1 MHLFGKNLDEEVA
14 LVAEIGVNHEGDAR
28 PVTSHTRSMTLP
40 HPVLANV
47 AIEINSATKA
57 FYLALADVLKER
69 HGSRIHLYVENEA
82 TLRRFKALN
91 RDGRWDSISNR
102 NVMWAALHDTDL
114 DAGAVVE
121 RAREFEQRIGEPL
134 NRLAMA
140 HRHFGRGFSPGSYY
154 YPRSPAFEAAD
165 HIRMLHCYTE
175 LLAFWDREI
184 ADKGLTLILD
194 SRKEAA
200 CMARAR
206 NVQFRRLH
214 VARYRNF
221 WFWTPNEYLFN
232 PAVEQAWQET
242 NEWDPVDIDEAYLLS
257 VSKDAMFLR
266 RQSLAGVAAYTG
278 RILINS
284 LYRKVRGIR
293 DSKNFYLADQLA
305 LPWRE
310 WAAFKRMTGPRVL
323 RLADLG
329 DRPFV
334 FYALH
339 KEPEMALQWM
349 SPEYVGQQT
358 AIISVARDLP
368 AGVPLVVKENLWSLG
383 RRPPQFYDQ
392 LWALKNVVFLDVRE
406 KGLDVVRRAAAVVS
420 ITGTTGF
427 EAAIL
432 GKPVITFGR
441 HNMYS
446 ILPHVFTVT
455 DEAELKGYLQRALN
469 GGVDLAK
476 AREDG
481 ARFLAAVKRCSFDMG
496 EMGFV
501 GRKNQTIERDALEVA
516 YRGLL
521 ESFDTPD
528 RNTVLKAAH

>member
-1 MHLFGKNLDEEVA
+1 
-14 LVAEIGVNHEGDAR
+14 
-28 PVTSHTRSMTLP
+28 MTLH

-47 AIEINSATKA
+47 AIEINSVTKD
-57 FYLALADVLKER
+57 FYLALAELLKAK
-69 HGSRIHLYVENEA
+69 HDSSIHLYVENER
-82 TLRRFKALN
+82 TLRRFQQLN
-91 RDGRWDSISNR
+91 RDGRWGSVTNR
-102 NVMWAALHDTDL
+102 NVMWSALNHTDL

-121 RAREFEQRIGEPL
+121 RARKFEERIGEPL

-165 HIRMLHCYTE
+165 CIRMLHCYNE

-184 ADKGLTLILD
+184 TEKGLTLILD
-194 SRKEAA
+194 SGKEAA
-200 CMARAR
+200 CMGRAR
-206 NVQFRRLH
+206 KIQFRRLD
-214 VARYRNF
+214 VARYKNF
-221 WFWTPNEYLFN
+221 WFWTPNEYFFN
-232 PAVEQAWQET
+232 PAVERAWHET
-242 NEWDPVDIDEAYLLS
+242 NEWDPVDLDQAYLLS
-257 VSKDAMFLR
+257 ASKDAVFLR
-266 RQSLAGVAAYTG
+266 RQSPTGVAAYTG
-278 RILINS
+278 RILVNS
-284 LYRKVRGIR
+284 LYRKVRGIT

-310 WAAFKRMTGPRVL
+310 WTAFGRMTGPRVV

-339 KEPEMALQWM
+339 KEPEMSLQLM
-349 SPEYVGQQT
+349 SPEYVDQQA
-358 AIISVARDLP
+358 AIISVARELP
-368 AGVPLVVKENLWSLG
+368 AGVPLVLKENLWSLG
-383 RRPPQFYDQ
+383 RRPPRFYDQ

-406 KGLDVVRRAAAVVS
+406 RGLDVVRRAAAVVS

-446 ILPHVFTVT
+446 ILPHAFTVT
-455 DEAELKGYLQRALN
+455 DEVELGGFLNKALS
-469 GGVDLAK
+469 GGIDLAK
-476 AREDG
+476 ASEDG

-501 GRKNQTIERDALEVA
+501 GRKDQTIDGNALDAA

-528 RNTVLKAAH
+528 RNTVLKPAR